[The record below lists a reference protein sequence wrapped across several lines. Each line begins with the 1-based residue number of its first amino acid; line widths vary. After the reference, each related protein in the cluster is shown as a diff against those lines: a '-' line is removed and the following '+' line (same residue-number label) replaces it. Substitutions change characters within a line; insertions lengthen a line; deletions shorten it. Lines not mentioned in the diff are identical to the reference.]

1 MARICEVTGKRNLK
15 GNRVSHSNRK
25 SRKFQQPNLQTKR
38 IWLPSEKRW
47 IKLRLSTDA
56 IRTID
61 KRGIDTVVK
70 ELRAAGQ
77 KI

>member
-1 MARICEVTGKRNLK
+1 MARVCDVNGKRKLK
-15 GNRVSHSNRK
+15 GHKVSHSNRK
-25 SRKFQQPNLQTKR
+25 SRKFQQPNLQPKR
-38 IWLPSEKRW
+38 FWLPSEKRW

-61 KRGIDTVVK
+61 KRGIETVVK

-77 KI
+77 KV

>member
-1 MARICEVTGKRNLK
+1 MARVCDVTGKRKLK
-15 GNRVSHSNRK
+15 GNKVSHSNRK

-38 IWLPSEKRW
+38 IWLPSENRW

>member
-1 MARICEVTGKRNLK
+1 MARVCDVNGKRKLK
-15 GNRVSHSNRK
+15 GNKVSHSNRK
-25 SRKFQQPNLQTKR
+25 SRKFQQPNLHTKR
-38 IWLPSEKRW
+38 FWLPSENRW

-61 KRGIDTVVK
+61 KRGIENVVK
-70 ELRAAGQ
+70 ELRATGR

>member
-1 MARICEVTGKRNLK
+1 MARVCDVNGKRRLK
-15 GNRVSHSNRK
+15 GNKVSHSNRK
-25 SRKFQQPNLQTKR
+25 SAKFQQPNLQTKR
-38 IWLPSEKRW
+38 FWVPSENRW

-61 KRGIDTVVK
+61 KRGIDNVVK
-70 ELRAAGQ
+70 ELRAAGR

>member
-1 MARICEVTGKRNLK
+1 MARVCDVKGKRKLK
-15 GNRVSHSNRK
+15 GNKVSHSNRK
-25 SRKFQQPNLQTKR
+25 SRKFQQPNLHTKR
-38 IWLPSEKRW
+38 FWLPSENRW

-61 KRGIDTVVK
+61 KRGIENVVK